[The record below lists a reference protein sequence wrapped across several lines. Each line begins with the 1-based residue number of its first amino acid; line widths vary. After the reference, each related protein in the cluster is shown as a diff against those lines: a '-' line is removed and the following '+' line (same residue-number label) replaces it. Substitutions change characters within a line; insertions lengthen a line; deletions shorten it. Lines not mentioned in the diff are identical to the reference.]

1 MRFEMRAGGLFA
13 ILLGLGFLSGAVFL
27 LGLVAGY
34 EMGRQQESSN
44 QQYATVY
51 PVPEPP
57 AALASASAG
66 ATPLSPAAASTPE
79 ASPMEPGSG
88 PLTPVAEASPPAAV
102 APLTSASRATPAP
115 AAPSEPVASVPPEE
129 PSAEEET

>member
-1 MRFEMRAGGLFA
+1 MRAGGLFA

-51 PVPEPP
+51 PVPTPP
-57 AALASASAG
+57 AAAASASAG
-66 ATPLSPAAASTPE
+66 VTPLSPAAASAPE

-88 PLTPVAEASPPAAV
+88 PVTPLAKASPPAAV
-102 APLTSASRATPAP
+102 APLTSASRAT
-115 AAPSEPVASVPPEE
+115 VA
-129 PSAEEET
+129 

>member
-51 PVPEPP
+51 PVPAPP
-57 AALASASAG
+57 AAAASASIG
-66 ATPLSPAAASTPE
+66 ATPLSAAAAATPQV
-79 ASPMEPGSG
+79 SPMEPGSG
-88 PLTPVAEASPPAAV
+88 PVTPVAEASPPAAV
-102 APLTSASRATPAP
+102 APPTPGNWSHRP
-115 AAPSEPVASVPPEE
+115 QYL
-129 PSAEEET
+129 